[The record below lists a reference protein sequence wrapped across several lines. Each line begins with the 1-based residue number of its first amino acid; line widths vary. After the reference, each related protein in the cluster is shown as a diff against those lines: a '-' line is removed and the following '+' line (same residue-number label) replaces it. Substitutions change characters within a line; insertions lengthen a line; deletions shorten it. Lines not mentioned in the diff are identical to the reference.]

1 METKSEVQVF
11 DKAEFGSVRVIMQ
24 DNEPWFVAKDVATI
38 LGYSNP
44 QKAIRDHVDAEDC
57 MVNETFTL
65 IQGSGSNCKS
75 NAVLINES
83 GLYSL
88 ILSSKLPT
96 AKQFKRWVTSEVLP
110 SIRKHGVYAT
120 QSVVEQTLADPDAWI
135 QILQALKQ
143 ERLAK
148 EKAERKIL
156 EDKPKVELAN
166 AVSSSDTSVL
176 IGVLA
181 KILKQ
186 NGVEIGQNRLF
197 SWMRKNGY
205 LTQKNDPTQK
215 AMDMGLF
222 DIHERNVKFGD
233 DKEHLVRTTKVTGKG
248 QVYFINIFLT
258 GDFKNEING

>member
-38 LGYSNP
+38 LGYAKPEN
-44 QKAIRDHVDAEDC
+44 AVATHVDDEDK
-57 MVNETFTL
+57 TSTL
-65 IQGSGSNCKS
+65 IQGSGSNYKS

-88 ILSSKLPT
+88 IMSSKLPT

-120 QSVVEQTLADPDAWI
+120 QSFVEKALADPDAWI
-135 QILQALKQ
+135 QVLQQLKQ
-143 ERLAK
+143 ERLAR
-148 EKAERKIL
+148 EKAEAKIL

-166 AVSSSDTSVL
+166 AVSSSDTSIL

-181 KILKQ
+181 KMLKQ
-186 NGVEIGQNRLF
+186 NGVNIGQNRLF
-197 SWMRKNGY
+197 SWLRNNGY

-233 DKEHLVRTTKVTGKG
+233 EQEHLVRTTKVTGKG
-248 QVYFINIFLT
+248 QVYFINIFLN